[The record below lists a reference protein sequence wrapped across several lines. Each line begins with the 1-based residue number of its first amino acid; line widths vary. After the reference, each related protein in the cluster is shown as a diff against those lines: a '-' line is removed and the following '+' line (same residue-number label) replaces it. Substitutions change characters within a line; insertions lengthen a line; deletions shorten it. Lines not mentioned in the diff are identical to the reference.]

1 MTTGDTYPSAAAL
14 EADRAVVAAM
24 QDVSDY
30 APTNPAC
37 SAAALHELVLELAR
51 LEEADLRAKRAR
63 EVTRELVV
71 EAAKLLHSM
80 VQETKVQVMAQY
92 GRNSPLVHAVGL
104 KQKTERKRPIRRARR
119 APAVG

>member
-1 MTTGDTYPSAAAL
+1 MTTDGTYPSATAL

-37 SAAALHELVLELAR
+37 SAAALQELVLELAR

-63 EVTRELVV
+63 EVTRERVI

-104 KQKTERKRPIRRARR
+104 KRKTERKRRARR

>member
-1 MTTGDTYPSAAAL
+1 MTTSSNCPNSTTI

-37 SAAALHELVLELAR
+37 SAAAL
-51 LEEADLRAKRAR
+51 
-63 EVTRELVV
+63 RELVSNLALAEETELRARRALEVAREQTV
-71 EAAKLLHSM
+71 EATIRLHNT
-80 VQETKVQVMAQY
+80 VLETKVQVMAQY

-104 KQKTERKRPIRRARR
+104 KQKSERKRPARR
-119 APAVG
+119 APAAQ

>member
-1 MTTGDTYPSAAAL
+1 MWRRGAI
-14 EADRAVVAAM
+14 ERA
-24 QDVSDY
+24 Y
-30 APTNPAC
+30 T
-37 SAAALHELVLELAR
+37 LAR

-63 EVTRELVV
+63 EVTRKRVIA
-71 EAAKLLHSM
+71 AAKLLHSM

-104 KQKTERKRPIRRARR
+104 KRKTERKRRARR

>member
-1 MTTGDTYPSAAAL
+1 MTKRSNCPSAAVL
-14 EADRAVVAAM
+14 NADRAVVASM

-37 SAAALHELVLELAR
+37 SAASL
-51 LEEADLRAKRAR
+51 
-63 EVTRELVV
+63 RELVSRV
-71 EAAKLLHSM
+71 ARSEESMMRARRAFEVSEEQFVDDAILLHDT

-104 KQKTERKRPIRRARR
+104 KQKSERKRPQRRK
-119 APAVG
+119 PSE

>member
-1 MTTGDTYPSAAAL
+1 MTTSGNCPNAAAL
-14 EADRAVVAAM
+14 DADRAIVAAM

-37 SAAALHELVLELAR
+37 SAAAL
-51 LEEADLRAKRAR
+51 
-63 EVTRELVV
+63 RELVDRVARSKESMIRARRALEVSEEQFV
-71 EAAKLLHSM
+71 EDAILLHDT

-104 KQKTERKRPIRRARR
+104 KQKSERKRPQRRK
-119 APAVG
+119 PSGQ